1 MGRGDACSLIF
12 VLVTMVIDDEKEE
25 EEEEEEEEERWKD
38 MMRSLICV
46 WVSMCVG

>member
-25 EEEEEEEEERWKD
+25 EEEEEEEERWKD